1 MYATQSSRL
10 GVPRH
15 ATVTP
20 LRRRRRRPSTF
31 ASGFLLP
38 SIVVCPLQERP
49 VDATA
54 VQRSNKR
61 EPSRANLTSG
71 VFSVSRSRFS
81 AKSASERRRREGD
94 PRGIPRFF
102 GERSRWTNGPSYF
115 GDAFGSPRQTVRFR
129 RMWTPVDKWKIGR
142 AHV

>member
-71 VFSVSRSRFS
+71 VISVSRSRFS
-81 AKSASERRRREGD
+81 AKSASERRGREGG
-94 PRGIPRFF
+94 PAWNPAILRGALSVD
-102 GERSRWTNGPSYF
+102 ERTVIFWRRVREPAPDRALSSY
-115 GDAFGSPRQTVRFR
+115 
-129 RMWTPVDKWKIGR
+129 VDTGGQ
-142 AHV
+142 VDNM

>member
-38 SIVVCPLQERP
+38 SIVLCLQTRP

-61 EPSRANLTSG
+61 EPLRANLTSG
-71 VFSVSRSRFS
+71 VISVSRSRFS
-81 AKSASERRRREGD
+81 AKSASERRGREED

-102 GERSRWTNGPSYF
+102 GERSRWTHG
-115 GDAFGSPRQTVRFR
+115 
-129 RMWTPVDKWKIGR
+129 
-142 AHV
+142 